1 MNAFGFDLKI
11 GTKRFTIVSLFR
23 SPSQYADKF
32 ERLMNKLYLT
42 MESIT
47 QKNPFLTVVIG
58 NFNSRLSKW

>member
-32 ERLMNKLYLT
+32 ERFMNKLYLT

-58 NFNSRLSKW
+58 NFNSRLSK